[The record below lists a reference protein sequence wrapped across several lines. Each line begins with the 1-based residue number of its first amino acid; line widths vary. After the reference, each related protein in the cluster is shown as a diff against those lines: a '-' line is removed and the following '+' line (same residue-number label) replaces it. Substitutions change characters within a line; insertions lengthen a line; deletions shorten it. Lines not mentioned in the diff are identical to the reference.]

1 MSHTNYNRI
10 STDNATSKADETAN
24 VVETN
29 IDDTIET
36 TANVIETNIDDTI
49 ETTANVIETNI
60 DDTNEP
66 DIVFG
71 FVDNCAKLNI
81 RKSPSIDSE
90 VLLIL
95 NKDDEVIVRGSAY
108 DDDWYSVYANEQEG
122 FCMKK
127 YITLDA

>member
-10 STDNATSKADETAN
+10 STDNATAKVDETAN

-36 TANVIETNIDDTI
+36 AANVIETD
-49 ETTANVIETNI
+49 I

-71 FVDNCAKLNI
+71 FVDNCAKLNV

-95 NKDDEVIVRGSAY
+95 NRDDEVIVRGSAY
-108 DDDWYSVYANEQEG
+108 DDEWYSVYANEQEG

>member
-10 STDNATSKADETAN
+10 STDNATAKVDTAN
-24 VVETN
+24 VIETS
-29 IDDTIET
+29 IDDTIES
-36 TANVIETNIDDTI
+36 TANVIETNIDD
-49 ETTANVIETNI
+49 A
-60 DDTNEP
+60 NEP

-71 FVDNCAKLNI
+71 FVDNCTKLNV

-95 NKDDEVIVRGSAY
+95 NRDDEVIVRGSA
-108 DDDWYSVYANEQEG
+108 DDDEWYSVYANEQEC

-127 YITLDA
+127 YITIDA